1 MSNYTLYI
9 SIDSTIVLILT
20 TFTFLTKEGGM
31 LRISE
36 ITPIIRLEFTI
47 FSYERLLISTFKGIV
62 PIEGNSGDSVKLRPD

>member
-1 MSNYTLYI
+1 
-9 SIDSTIVLILT
+9 
-20 TFTFLTKEGGM
+20 M

-47 FSYERLLISTFKGIV
+47 FSYERLLISRFKGIV